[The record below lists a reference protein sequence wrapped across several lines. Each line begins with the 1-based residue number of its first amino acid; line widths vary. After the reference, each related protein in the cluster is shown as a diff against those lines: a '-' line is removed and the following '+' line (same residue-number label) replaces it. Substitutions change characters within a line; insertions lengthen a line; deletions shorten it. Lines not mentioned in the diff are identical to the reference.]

1 MNWEKSIVK
10 INVKSQKIYFSN
22 PLNTYNIFETSG
34 TGFFISKNQILTCY
48 HVIENSIII
57 DILYKNTNQIKAKIK
72 HIFPNDDLALLEIQ
86 EVLEDVI
93 PLELKP
99 ISEKEIN
106 DVLTVGFPLSSKNIK
121 ITKGII
127 SGYQESLIQTDASLN
142 HGNSGGPLVVKDNEK
157 YKVIGVNVSKI
168 TKAEKT
174 GFVVPI
180 YRFIKSLDIIK
191 KYSEKF
197 VIKKPIIYFDYQKLV
212 QDELRDFLFEGV
224 EIPYNKKQVGIR
236 ISIINKKFYI
246 NKYLKEGDVLI
257 SINSCPISYEGQ
269 IKFDFYPEKIPI
281 EDLGL
286 WFNPGDKITVEFV
299 DTIEKKLKKVDFNL
313 EIIKT
318 NIDEYHM
325 VDPNSIYYIENNSL
339 ILSIF
344 CKNHLENLKD
354 VTLLPS
360 QIIKIFERTMY
371 QRDLFTVYLSDIN
384 YTKIGK
390 FSKYPIGEI
399 IIEIN
404 DKKFN
409 NIEEFKQITKD
420 QITKIKTIDN
430 EIYYISGKDKQIKDL
445 EIKNVNVKSVNNK
458 SNFEVFLE
466 NYNEPII
473 QIRIIDI

>member
-1 MNWEKSIVK
+1 MIWEKSIVK
-10 INVKSQKIYFSN
+10 INVKSRKIYYSN
-22 PLNTYNIFETSG
+22 PLNTYNIIEASG
-34 TGFFISKNQILTCY
+34 TGFFITKNLILTCY

-57 DILYKNTNQIKAKIK
+57 DILYKNTNEIKAKIK
-72 HIFPNDDLALLEIQ
+72 HIFPDDDLALLEIQ
-86 EVLEDVI
+86 EVLDDVI

-99 ISEKEIN
+99 INTKDIN
-106 DVLTVGFPLSSKNIK
+106 DVLTIGFPLSSKNIK

-142 HGNSGGPLVVKDNEK
+142 HGNSGGPLVIKDNET

-180 YRFIKSLDIIK
+180 YRFLKSFDLTK
-191 KYSEKF
+191 KDVENF
-197 VIKKPIIYFDYQKLV
+197 VIKKPIIYFDYQKLI
-212 QDELRDFLFEGV
+212 QDELRDILYDGIEL
-224 EIPYNKKQVGIR
+224 PYNKKEVGVR
-236 ISIINKKFYI
+236 ISIINKNFYI
-246 NKYLKEGDVLI
+246 NKYLKEGDILV

-281 EDLGL
+281 EDMGL
-286 WFNPGDKITVEFV
+286 WFNPGDKIIIEYV
-299 DTIEKKLKKVDFNL
+299 DIKERKFKKVEFNL

-318 NIDEYHM
+318 NMNEYYM

-344 CKNHLENLKD
+344 SKNHLENLNNVK
-354 VTLLPS
+354 LSYS
-360 QIIKIFERTMY
+360 QIIKIFERTLY
-371 QRDLFTVYLSDIN
+371 QRDLFTVYLADIN

-409 NIEEFKQITKD
+409 NLEEFKEITKE
-420 QITKIKTIDN
+420 QIIKIKTIDN
-430 EIYYISGKDKQIKDL
+430 EIYYISSKDKQIKNL
-445 EIKNVNVKSVNNK
+445 EIKNKKN
-458 SNFEVFLE
+458 NFEKFLE
-466 NYNEPII
+466 NFKEPNIK
-473 QIRIIDI
+473 IRIIDI

>member
-1 MNWEKSIVK
+1 MNWEKSVVK
-10 INVKSQKIYFSN
+10 INVKSRKIYYSN

-34 TGFFISKNQILTCY
+34 TGFFITKNLILTCY
-48 HVIENSIII
+48 HVVENSVII
-57 DILYKNTNQIKAKIK
+57 DILYKNTNEIKAIIK
-72 HIFPNDDLALLEIQ
+72 HIFPDDDLALLEIK
-86 EVLEDVI
+86 EDLEDVI

-99 ISEKEIN
+99 LSDKVTD
-106 DVLTVGFPLSSKNIK
+106 DVLTIGFPLSSKNIK

-142 HGNSGGPLVVKDNEK
+142 HGNSGGPLVINDKGK

-180 YRFIKSLDIIK
+180 YRFIKSFDLSKQDIK
-191 KYSEKF
+191 NF
-197 VIKKPIIYFDYQKLV
+197 AIKKPIIYFDYQKLI
-212 QDELRDFLFEGV
+212 QDELREFLYNGI
-224 EIPYNKKQVGIR
+224 EIPYDKKQVGIR
-236 ISIINKKFYI
+236 ISIINKNFYI
-246 NKYLKEGDVLI
+246 NKYLKEGDVLL

-281 EDLGL
+281 EDIGL
-286 WFNPGDKITVEFV
+286 WFNPGDKITIEFI
-299 DTIEKKLKKVDFNL
+299 DTKERKLKKVEFNL

-318 NIDEYHM
+318 NIDEYYM
-325 VDPNSIYYIENNSL
+325 VDPNSIYFIENNSL

-344 CKNHLENLKD
+344 SKNHLDNLNNLK
-354 VTLLPS
+354 LLPS
-360 QIIKIFERTMY
+360 QIIKIFERTIY
-371 QRDLFTVYLSDIN
+371 QRDLFTVYLADIN

-390 FSKYPIGEI
+390 FSEYPIGEI

-409 NIEEFKQITKD
+409 NLEEFKEITKE

-430 EIYYISGKDKQIKDL
+430 EIYYVSNINKIKTNDN
-445 EIKNVNVKSVNNK
+445 KNICKKN
-458 SNFEVFLE
+458 NFEKFLE
-466 NYNEPII
+466 NYKEPII